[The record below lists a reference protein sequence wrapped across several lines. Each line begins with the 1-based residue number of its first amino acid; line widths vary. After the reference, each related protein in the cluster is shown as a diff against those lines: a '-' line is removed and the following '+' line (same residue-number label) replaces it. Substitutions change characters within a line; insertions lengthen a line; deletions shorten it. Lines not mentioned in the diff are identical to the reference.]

1 MNLIALL
8 NARRWS
14 LTAKLAVGFG
24 FAFVFM
30 IFLFVFAYESKIRA
44 ETEQQLRDYI
54 LQTALTRRAR
64 VEDGLQQALD
74 SLAEASQASYLR
86 PRLLR
91 VIRITG
97 TPTGADI
104 VSRAEATDLIRFRLI
119 ENNLFDNVRVLSLN
133 GTVTISAQQTDIQA
147 ADLDLVGANN
157 SETPGYRGARDAEVL
172 GETQRI
178 IVYRTPNGEDRVEVV
193 QVLAFDGEVVGYVI
207 GRINVQSVILDSIT
221 DRGDETPLNIVSY
234 LAARSGNV
242 LADLTVRP
250 QALASQSRSP
260 IGLAL
265 AGQTGFAQ
273 YRISNVDAPMI
284 GHYQPLPNTSLA
296 LITEAPN
303 DIIQGSFSAGVFYD
317 NIWVVPTTFVVLAGL
332 VFIIWRDITNPIK
345 VGQNIALAGIEGD
358 LEFEI
363 PAVTRR
369 DILGDLTRDM
379 VRSRAQIQDSF
390 TALARR
396 LEIRQR
402 DIQATQEVG
411 RFASNQRDLQRL
423 MDEVVNLIT
432 NVFPNI
438 YHAQIFLNDSAN
450 EFSVLRASTGEA
462 GRQLLARGHRLA
474 VAGQSVIGRT
484 TSEGRITAVLDTD
497 SSDVHRKNDLLPNT
511 RAELAIP
518 LRINQQVIGA
528 LDVQSLTA
536 NTFTED
542 QIVTLQSMADQ
553 IAISLE
559 NARLYQES
567 VKALEEI
574 ARTNRDNTAAVW
586 RQHLFGAR
594 TSELT
599 AWDGRRTSVDSEPL
613 RQQAIRS
620 GVTQIGAIT
629 PTRTI
634 PIAVPIKLRGQ
645 VLGAVLWELPLV
657 EYSEDKVALAEELVN
672 RLAVSLDNA
681 RLFEESQRAAE
692 RERVVNDI
700 AAKITGQTNIDDILK
715 TAVREVGMAIGSDSV
730 QVRLG
735 VRSQEGRTRGKTGPL
750 ERPKTGP
757 LNGNAN
763 GQHAS
768 NGAHARHTDTE
779 GESDDE

>member
-1 MNLIALL
+1 MNTLINAL
-8 NARRWS
+8 NMRRWA
-14 LTAKLAVGFG
+14 LGTKLAVAFS
-24 FAFVFM
+24 FAFIFM
-30 IFLFVFAYESKIRA
+30 IILFVTAYESKIRT
-44 ETEQQLRDYI
+44 ETETQLRNYV

-64 VEDGLQQALD
+64 LEGELQQALD

-119 ENNLFDNVRVLSLN
+119 ENKLFDNVRVLTLQGVVS
-133 GTVTISAQQTDIQA
+133 ISAQPTDLPA
-147 ADLDLVGANN
+147 SDLDLVGANN
-157 SETPGYRGARDAEVL
+157 VGTPGYQGALDAQLL
-172 GETQRI
+172 GENQRI
-178 IVYRTPNGEDRVEVV
+178 IVYRTPGGEDRVEVV
-193 QVLAFDGEVVGYVI
+193 QILAFDGEVVGYVI

-221 DRGDETPLNIVSY
+221 DRGENTPVNITSY
-234 LAARSGNV
+234 LATRGGNV

-250 QALASQSRSP
+250 QALASARRSP

-265 AGQTGFAQ
+265 AGQNGFSD
-273 YRISNVDAPMI
+273 YVISNFDVPLI
-284 GHYQPLPNTSLA
+284 GHYQPVPNTALA

-303 DIIQGSFSAGVFYD
+303 DILQGAFSATVFYD
-317 NIWVVPTTFVVLAGL
+317 NLWVVPVTALVLAGL
-332 VFIIWRDITNPIK
+332 GFLLWRDITNPIR
-345 VGQNIALAGIEGD
+345 IAQKIAHSGIEGD

-363 PAVTRR
+363 PSVTRR
-369 DILGDLTRDM
+369 DLLGQLTRDL
-379 VRSRAQIQDSF
+379 VSSRTQSQDSF
-390 TALARR
+390 VGLSRR

-411 RFASNQRDLQRL
+411 RFASNQRDLQKL

-438 YHAQIFLNDSAN
+438 YHAQIFLNDGQS

-462 GRQLLARGHRLA
+462 GRQLLARGHRLPIG
-474 VAGQSVIGRT
+474 GQSVIGRT

-528 LDVQSLTA
+528 LDVQSLTP
-536 NTFTED
+536 NTFTDD
-542 QIVTLQSMADQ
+542 QTSTLQSMSDQ

-574 ARTNRDNTAAVW
+574 ARTNRDNTAAAW

-594 TSELT
+594 TQEMT
-599 AWDGRRTSVDSEPL
+599 AWNGLRTTVDTEAL

-620 GVTQIGAIT
+620 GMTQIGAIT
-629 PTRTI
+629 DTRTI
-634 PIAVPIKLRGQ
+634 PLAVPIKLRGQ
-645 VLGAVLWELPLV
+645 ILGAVLWELPLV
-657 EYSEDKVALAEELVN
+657 EYSDDKVALAEELVS

-681 RLFEESQRAAE
+681 RLFEDSQRAAE

-700 AAKITGQTNIDDILK
+700 ASKITGQTDIDTILK
-715 TAVREVGMAIGSDSV
+715 TAVREIGKAIGTDNV
-730 QVRLG
+730 NVRLG
-735 VRSQEGRTRGKTGPL
+735 VRGENKERGKTGPL
-750 ERPKTGP
+750 GKPKTGP
-757 LNGNAN
+757 LVN
-763 GQHAS
+763 GQHA
-768 NGAHARHTDTE
+768 NGTNGHHNDAE
-779 GESDDE
+779 GSPDDD

>member
-1 MNLIALL
+1 MNTLISAL
-8 NARRWS
+8 NARHWS
-14 LTAKLAVGFG
+14 LVTKLSVAFG
-24 FAFVFM
+24 FAFVF
-30 IFLFVFAYESKIRA
+30 IIGLFVVAYESKVA
-44 ETEQQLRDYI
+44 TETERQLRDYV
-54 LQTALTRRAR
+54 LQTAITRRTR
-64 VEDGLQQALD
+64 LESELQQTLD
-74 SLAEASQASYLR
+74 SLSEASQSSYLR

-91 VIRITG
+91 VIRIIG

-119 ENNLFDNVRVLSLN
+119 ENKLFDNVRVLTLE
-133 GTVTISAQQTDIQA
+133 GIVTISAQSPTIQA
-147 ADLDLVGANN
+147 SDLDLVGSNN
-157 SETPGYRGARDAEVL
+157 SETPGYRGARDAQVL
-172 GETQRI
+172 GENQRI

-207 GRINVQSVILDSIT
+207 GRVNVQSVILNSIT
-221 DRGDETPLNIVSY
+221 DRGENTPRNIVSY
-234 LAARSGNV
+234 LATRGGNV

-250 QALASQSRSP
+250 QAIASARRSP
-260 IGLAL
+260 IGSAL

-273 YRISNVDAPMI
+273 YVISNIDAPLI
-284 GHYQPLPNTSLA
+284 GHYQPLPNTALA

-303 DIIQGSFSAGVFYD
+303 DIIQGSFSATVFYD
-317 NIWVVPTTFVVLAGL
+317 NVWVVPVTLAVLAGL
-332 VFIIWRDITNPIK
+332 VFIIWRDISTPLK
-345 VGQNIALAGIEGD
+345 IAQDIAVAGIEGD

-363 PAVTRR
+363 PAVTRS

-379 VRSRAQIQDSF
+379 VRSRSQIQDSF
-390 TALARR
+390 TALSQR
-396 LEIRQR
+396 LETRQR

-411 RFASNQRDLQRL
+411 RFASNQRDLQTL

-438 YHAQIFLNDSAN
+438 YHAQIFLNDGAN
-450 EFSVLRASTGEA
+450 EFSVLRASTGDA
-462 GRQLLARGHRLA
+462 GRQLLARGHRLPIG
-474 VAGQSVIGRT
+474 GQSVIGRT

-518 LRINQQVIGA
+518 LRIGQQIIGA
-528 LDVQSLTA
+528 LDVQSLSA

-542 QIVTLQSMADQ
+542 QIITLQSMSDQ

-567 VKALEEI
+567 IKALEEI
-574 ARTNRDNTAAVW
+574 ARTNRDNTAAAW
-586 RQHLFGAR
+586 REHLFGAR
-594 TSELT
+594 TQEIT
-599 AWDGRRTSVDSEPL
+599 AWDGRRTAVDSEPL
-613 RQQAIRS
+613 RQQAIRT
-620 GVTQIGAIT
+620 GITQIGGIT

-645 VLGAVLWELPLV
+645 TLGAVLWELPLV
-657 EYSEDKVALAEELVN
+657 EYSDDKVALAEELVN

-700 AAKITGQTNIDDILK
+700 AAKITGQTDIDSILQ
-715 TAVREVGMAIGSDSV
+715 TAVREVGKAIGTDNV
-730 QVRLG
+730 NVRLG
-735 VRSQEGRTRGKTGPL
+735 VRNHVRGKTGPL
-750 ERPKTGP
+750 EKPKTGP
-757 LNGNAN
+757 LNGTSNGHTAN
-763 GQHAS
+763 GTHINTS
-768 NGAHARHTDTE
+768 EHEGNTD
-779 GESDDE
+779 DN